1 MFSMKYIGMFIEL
14 YSCVVPMQQSSML
27 GKNLLK
33 NMRRTTSNHQN
44 NLRTSVSTTLDTANK
59 LRDEALKMRQRSR
72 MDSQMNSVTNQSQV
86 AGKTKLDSLWNDDQ
100 KDSLKQNM
108 KKLSEKILAR
118 FGKVSTAFRA
128 FDMRIRGKVSFSDFA
143 YVLDQ
148 LQLGFNRD
156 TMLQIFTFMD
166 YDKDTMLKY

>member
-1 MFSMKYIGMFIEL
+1 
-14 YSCVVPMQQSSML
+14 
-27 GKNLLK
+27 
-33 NMRRTTSNHQN
+33 
-44 NLRTSVSTTLDTANK
+44 
-59 LRDEALKMRQRSR
+59 
-72 MDSQMNSVTNQSQV
+72 MNSVTNQSQV